1 MFKTDS
7 FVRSDLAPTGI
18 TFCALEILPLFSDN
32 FDFLD
37 LDDVIRDILINEE
50 VHCRNIYIDVLPEKE
65 VAIVAQYDFLLNFEL
80 RNRFYTKF
88 LAQKSILNS
97 FLA

>member
-1 MFKTDS
+1 M
-7 FVRSDLAPTGI
+7 APTGI

-65 VAIVAQYDFLLNFEL
+65 VAIVAQYDFLGLKFDFLLNFEL